1 MCCVVCSFVCSLFL
15 CLFFAGLLTL
25 ACQALACLP
34 CPASQYALPVASMR
48 LEASDRRTHSN
59 NYSHFSHQLIRLTT
73 LYHPIVHTV
82 LLLVVYPIIVHH
94 STSCSSSSYYL
105 LVVYHQC
112 ASHCVAP
119 LVYYL
124 ITVSSY
130 AADNTLLC
138 SSYIL
143 FFCWLSKQ
151 KTHTVL
157 RSCYLCV
164 PKLINTLIK

>member
-1 MCCVVCSFVCSLFL
+1 MCCVVYSFVCSLFL
-15 CLFFAGLLTL
+15 CLFFAGLLAL

-34 CPASQYALPVASMR
+34 CPASQHALPVVSMR
-48 LEASDRRTHSN
+48 LEVSDQRTHSN
-59 NYSHFSHQLIRLTT
+59 NYSHFSHQYIKLIT
-73 LYHPIVHTV
+73 LYHPAVHTV
-82 LLLVVYPIIVHH
+82 LLLVVYPIAVHY
-94 STSCSSSSYYL
+94 STSCSSSL
-105 LVVYHQC
+105 LLSIGCVPSMCLSLCC
-112 ASHCVAP
+112 A

-124 ITVSSY
+124 ITVSSC

-143 FFCWLSKQ
+143 LFCWLSKQ

-164 PKLINTLIK
+164 PN